1 MGFNSGFKGL
11 KMLWRWTSLFI
22 GAPLLGNLEEGSST
36 GDFESWMK
44 GLWGWSIALSRGCV
58 EVASARVPLPG
69 NMKDEVFERYANAL
83 WAGLP
88 LIGALLGNL
97 EEIRLLGYLR
107 EMNSTAEY
115 FCEPGGHLGFKS
127 E

>member
-1 MGFNSGFKGL
+1 MEGASG
-11 KMLWRWTSLFI
+11 
-22 GAPLLGNLEEGSST
+22 
-36 GDFESWMK
+36 
-44 GLWGWSIALSRGCV
+44 
-58 EVASARVPLPG
+58 RVSVPG

-83 WAGLP
+83 WADLP

-115 FCEPGGHLGFKS
+115 LCGPGGHLGFKS